1 MKLYLIE
8 ALVTPA
14 ETTPYVARTWAV
26 SQAEAASTRARY
38 TSELGVARKD
48 IRTNALDVDTRKEGL
63 VALLNQLARTGITDF
78 FDGAKV

>member
-14 ETTPYVARTWAV
+14 ETTPYVARTWVV

-38 TSELGVARKD
+38 TAELGVARKD

-63 VALLNQLARTGITDF
+63 VNILNQLARTGITDF
-78 FDGAKV
+78 LDAGKV

>member
-14 ETTPYVARTWAV
+14 ETTPYVARTWTV

-38 TSELGVARKD
+38 TSLGVARKD

-63 VALLNQLARTGITDF
+63 VTLLNQLARTGVADF

>member
-8 ALVTPA
+8 AFVA
-14 ETTPYVARTWAV
+14 KADTPYVARTWAV
-26 SQAEAASTRARY
+26 SRAEAASTRARY

-63 VALLNQLARTGITDF
+63 VTLLNQLARTGITDF
-78 FDGAKV
+78 LDGAKV

>member
-14 ETTPYVARTWAV
+14 ETTPYVARTWVV
-26 SQAEAASTRARY
+26 SQAEAASARARY
-38 TSELGVARKD
+38 TSKLDVARKN
-48 IRTNALDVDTRKEGL
+48 IRTSALDVDTRKEGL
-63 VALLNQLARTGITDF
+63 VNTLNQLARTGVADF

>member
-1 MKLYLIE
+1 MKLYLVE

-14 ETTPYVARTWAV
+14 ETTPYVARTWVA
-26 SQAEAASTRARY
+26 SQAEAASARARY

-48 IRTNALDVDTRKEGL
+48 IRTTALDVDTRKEGL

-78 FDGAKV
+78 FDGTKV